1 MTKADSYPTVID
13 GKISPKLNTFL
24 RAGKYSSYFII
35 CDSNTLQYCLPV
47 LLRTCKILSKA
58 EIIELEPGE
67 ANKELPIVAGIWQTL
82 TQYGADKKSLVI
94 NLGGGTVSDTGGFAA
109 STFKRG
115 IDYINVPTTLL
126 AMVDASV
133 GGKTGINFE
142 NIKNHIGTITQPK
155 GVFIN
160 AAFLNTLPFAQIAS
174 GYAEVIKT
182 ALIADKKLFQQIR
195 DLNIGASFPVKSIIQ
210 KSVQLK
216 NAIIKKDPEEKG
228 LRKILNFGHSAGHA
242 IESLYMNRTAP
253 MFHGE
258 AVAIGMAIESHISLL
273 RKKLTQKEFSDIV
286 NCLSLNFR
294 LPLLEEKDEEK
305 FFAFLKQDKK
315 NQGKDFHFALLH
327 HIGKCEPSVKI
338 SEAQVKKSLQ
348 YYNQFLANAPAL
360 Q

>member
-1 MTKADSYPTVID
+1 MTKASYQIVID
-13 GKISPKLNTFL
+13 NKISPRLNVFL
-24 RAGKYSSYFII
+24 RAGKHSSYFII
-35 CDSNTLQYCLPV
+35 CDSNTLQHCLPI
-47 LLRTCKILSKA
+47 LLQTCKVLTKA

-67 ANKELPIVAGIWQTL
+67 LSKELDVVAGIWQTL
-82 TQYGADKKSLVI
+82 TQFGADKKSLVI

-115 IDYINVPTTLL
+115 IEYINIPTTLL

-133 GGKTGINFE
+133 GGKTGINFAG
-142 NIKNHIGTITQPK
+142 IKNHVGTVTQPG

-160 AAFLNTLPFAQIAS
+160 TAFLNTLPFAQLNS

-195 DLNIGASFPVKSIIQ
+195 DLNISVSFPAKSIIQ
-210 KSVQLK
+210 RTVDLK
-216 NAIIKKDPEEKG
+216 NAIVKKDPQEKG

-242 IESLYMNRTAP
+242 LESLYMERPEP
-253 MFHGE
+253 MLHGE
-258 AVAIGMAIESHISLL
+258 AVAVGMAIESYISLD
-273 RKKLTQKEFSDIV
+273 RKKLMQKEFSDIV
-286 NCLSLNFR
+286 NCLSLNFK

-315 NQGKDFHFALLH
+315 NKGQDFYFALLNY
-327 HIGKCEPSVKI
+327 IGKCEPAVKVTR
-338 SEAQVKKSLQ
+338 AQVKKALQ
-348 YYNQFLANAPAL
+348 YYNRFLANAPAL